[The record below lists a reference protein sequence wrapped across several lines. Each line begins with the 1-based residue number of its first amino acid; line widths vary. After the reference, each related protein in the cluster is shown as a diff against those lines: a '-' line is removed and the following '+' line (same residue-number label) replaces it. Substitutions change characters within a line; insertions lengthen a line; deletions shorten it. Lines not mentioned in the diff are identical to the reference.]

1 MIKSV
6 IDDAFV
12 FIEIMDKIG
21 LFIFRIEKTISLKR
35 YILKVVLIV
44 LIIDK
49 YDYV

>member
-12 FIEIMDKIG
+12 FIEIMDKI
-21 LFIFRIEKTISLKR
+21 FIFRIEKTISLKR

-44 LIIDK
+44 LIIDE